1 MRNLNVYVSVDADA
15 KVWFVESSDIPGLN
29 VEATTFEKLVEIVI
43 DAAPE
48 LIQVNIEQEGDDLP
62 NIPLNIQHAVVA
74 TRRVEHA

>member
-1 MRNLNVYVSVDADA
+1 MPDLNIVVARDVEA

-29 VEATTFEKLVEIVI
+29 VEADSFEALVEIVL

-48 LIQVNIEQEGDDLP
+48 LIRINLGDGADDLP

-74 TRRVEHA
+74 KRLHHA